1 MSILHERVHLDTTD
15 HDDSR
20 VPFTHFKVIHSPAAE
35 VRYFST
41 RLARPFRARPRVD
54 ERHRA
59 PRKRMRADEGV

>member
-20 VPFTHFKVIHSPAAE
+20 VPFTHFNSFARSRSSLLFDTARSPLS
-35 VRYFST
+35 RS
-41 RLARPFRARPRVD
+41 PCVD

>member
-20 VPFTHFKVIHSPAAE
+20 VPHPILKSFIRPQQ